1 MPPDFLR
8 HPMIVKN
15 MSHIVRHHRRG
26 FTLVELLAVLAII
39 GLLLGLLVPAVQR
52 AREAGRL
59 TQCSNNLKNMGLAV
73 SNYQSAKRLFPPGNE
88 QLTGRFHAWS
98 SFILPFLEESG
109 ISGRIDYTKP
119 WDDSGGNARLA
130 DMNIPTY
137 ICPSGIKMFAGKQ
150 DYGGVLGAWTD
161 LNGNTPTTGDYEH
174 SGILYAT
181 DTKVQRPASPA
192 AVSDGLSRTLMVTEA
207 SDREHVG
214 SDETRKAG
222 DSCWACGSNCFPL
235 NARVINVPE
244 VDGFQS
250 KHFDGIYGLFADGH
264 VTFITNRTDAKVLIA
279 ISTKSGGE
287 TESLAQ

>member
-1 MPPDFLR
+1 MPPI
-8 HPMIVKN
+8 PN
-15 MSHIVRHHRRG
+15 HHRRG

-39 GLLLGLLVPAVQR
+39 GLMLGMLIPAVQR
-52 AREAGRL
+52 AREAGRV
-59 TQCSNNLKNMGLAV
+59 TQCSNNLKNMGLALA
-73 SNYQSAKRLFPPGNE
+73 NYQSAKRLFPPGNE

-98 SFILPFLEESG
+98 SFILPFLEETG
-109 ISGRIDYTKP
+109 VSGRIDYTKP
-119 WDDSGGNARLA
+119 WDDPGGNARLA
-130 DMNIPTY
+130 DINIPTY
-137 ICPSGIKMFAGKQ
+137 ICPSGMKMFAGKQ
-150 DYGGVLGAWTD
+150 DYGGVLGAWID
-161 LNGNTPTTGDYEH
+161 LDGNVPSVGDYEH

-181 DTKVQRPASPA
+181 DKKVQRPASPA

-207 SDREHVG
+207 SDREHEG
-214 SDETRKAG
+214 NDETRKAG

-264 VTFITNRTDAKVLIA
+264 VRFITNRTDAKVLIA

-287 TESLAQ
+287 IETLAD

>member
-1 MPPDFLR
+1 MPTIP
-8 HPMIVKN
+8 H
-15 MSHIVRHHRRG
+15 HHRRG

-39 GLLLGLLVPAVQR
+39 GLMLGMLIPAVQR
-52 AREAGRL
+52 AREAGRV
-59 TQCSNNLKNMGLAV
+59 TQCSNNLKNMGLALA
-73 SNYQSAKRLFPPGNE
+73 NYQSAKRLFPPGNE
-88 QLTGRFHAWS
+88 QITGRFHAWS
-98 SFILPFLEESG
+98 SFILPFLEETG
-109 ISGRIDYTKP
+109 VSGRIDYTKP
-119 WDDSGGNARLA
+119 WDDPGGNARLA

-137 ICPSGIKMFAGKQ
+137 ICPSGMKMFAGKQ
-150 DYGGVLGAWTD
+150 DYGGVLGAWID
-161 LNGNTPTTGDYEH
+161 LDGNVPAVGDYEH

-181 DTKVQRPASPA
+181 DKKVQRPASPA

-207 SDREHVG
+207 SDREHEG
-214 SDETRKAG
+214 NDETRRAG

-264 VTFITNRTDAKVLIA
+264 VRFITNRTDAKVLIA

-287 TESLAQ
+287 IETLAD

>member
-1 MPPDFLR
+1 MPQDVPR
-8 HPMIVKN
+8 YPMIVKT
-15 MSHIVRHHRRG
+15 MSHFVRHRRRG

-59 TQCSNNLKNMGLAV
+59 TQCNNNLKNMGLAL

-119 WDDSGGNARLA
+119 WDDIGGNARLA

-150 DYGGVLGAWTD
+150 DYGGVLGAWID
-161 LNGNTPTTGDYEH
+161 LDGNTPTTGDYEH

-181 DTKVQRPASPA
+181 DRKVQRPASPA

-214 SDETRKAG
+214 NDETRRAG

-235 NARVINVPE
+235 NARVINVAE

-250 KHFDGIYGLFADGH
+250 KHFDGVYGLFGDGH

-287 TESLAQ
+287 TESLAP